1 MKEKCSMSTKKQ
13 HPIKAQLNFR
23 KLTPDENEQ
32 SNRFLPAAILD
43 GGPLNRL
50 SSDIYAGNWFTQL
63 AEVGTV
69 ELCWP
74 STETDAGYSRSV

>member
-1 MKEKCSMSTKKQ
+1 MSTKKQ

-74 STETDAGYSRSV
+74 STETDAGYWRSV